1 MKRNKTFKIAL
12 GGLCLAL
19 AVIFM
24 FGASFVPGID
34 MTLFAIASLFT
45 VIMIIETGVG
55 GGLLI
60 YVGACILGLIL
71 VPAKLALIPYVFFF
85 GYYGILKY
93 FIEKSKSGVVQIS
106 LKLIFFAAL
115 LCLGLLGFKAV
126 LASAVDLPDFPVAV
140 LIIGG
145 TLMLLVYDYILTFLI
160 NFYRRRFGPVR
171 EPEQPPKLS

>member
-55 GGLLI
+55 GGLLL
-60 YVGACILGLIL
+60 YAGACILGLIL
-71 VPAKLALIPYVFFF
+71 VPTKLALIPYIFFF
-85 GYYGILKY
+85 GYYGVLKY
-93 FIEKSKSGVVQIS
+93 FIEKSKSGVVQIA

-115 LCLGLLGFKAV
+115 MCLGLFGFREV
-126 LASAVDLPDFPVAV
+126 LASSVNLPDFPVIV

-145 TLMLLVYDYILTFLI
+145 MLILLLYDYILTFLI
-160 NFYRRRFGPVR
+160 NFYRRRLGPAKQ
-171 EPEQPPKLS
+171 PEQPPKLS